1 MFLRHSSC
9 PKCSSKNNLALYSDG
24 GAHCFSPNCNYHVN
38 GDTPNMVYQRE
49 ELPMQVE
56 LVGVIDSI
64 KDRRLSKATCERFNV
79 HVEFDSSGNISKH
92 HYPYYRTDSGDVAFV
107 KTRIVQNKNFFSKG
121 TSSGLGLFGQQ
132 ICRGSG
138 KFITITEG
146 ECDALAVSE
155 MFNNKWDVVSIRTG
169 SQGARKD
176 IQENLDFLEGYDS
189 VVVCFDND
197 NAGKAAIE
205 SIKDLF
211 SPHKLKIMKLPD
223 GFKDANDLLKEGRV
237 SDFMT
242 AWWDAKAHKPDGIV
256 TFEDIIKEVEE
267 EGEDNSILYPWQGLN
282 HLTYGFRPSELVT
295 VTSGS
300 GMGKSQLLREME
312 YYLYTQTKDNIAVIA
327 LEEVPKRTGLGIA
340 SIMANQPL
348 HLPGVTKEDRVAWL
362 KKIDPKRFYL
372 WKHFGSANDDSVFS
386 RIRYMAKAYDC
397 KWFILDHISIIVSS
411 QEGFGDERRA
421 IDAIMTKLRTLV
433 QELNIGMFLV
443 SHLRRPQ
450 GSKGHEEGA
459 QVSLSE
465 LRGSAAIAQLSDC
478 VIGLERNQQAEDLKE
493 ANTTVVRVLKNRFAG
508 LTGVACRLFYDKD
521 TGRMVELEES
531 TEENFEVPF

>member
-38 GDTPNMVYQRE
+38 GDNPNVYQRE

-79 HVEFDSSGNISKH
+79 HVEFDSFGNISKH

-107 KTRIVQNKNFFSKG
+107 KTRIVQNKSFFSKG

-132 ICRGSG
+132 VCRGSG

-176 IQENLDFLEGYDS
+176 IQENLEFLEGYDS

-312 YYLYTQTKDNIAVIA
+312 YYLYTQTTDNIAVIA

-531 TEENFEVPF
+531 AEENFEVPF

>member
-9 PKCSSKNNLALYSDG
+9 PKCGSKDNLAIYDDG
-24 GAHCFSPNCNYHVN
+24 GAYCFSTNCNYYVRSKSDN
-38 GDTPNMVYQRE
+38 GYNIGTT
-49 ELPMQVE
+49 MQVE

-64 KDRRLSKATCERFNV
+64 KDRRISKATCERFNV
-79 HVEFDSSGNISKH
+79 HVEYDSFGNIAKH
-92 HYPYYRTDSGDVAFV
+92 HYPYYRVDTGDIAAI
-107 KTRIVQNKNFFSKG
+107 KTRVVQSKQFSCKG
-121 TSSGLGLFGQQ
+121 ISQGLGLFGQQ

-176 IQENLDFLEGYDS
+176 IQDNLEFLEGYDS

-223 GFKDANDLLKEGRV
+223 GSKDACDLLKDGNVTE
-237 SDFMT
+237 FMKC
-242 AWWDAKAHKPDGIV
+242 WWDAKAHKPDGIV
-256 TFEDIIKEVEE
+256 TFEEIIKEVENE
-267 EGEDNSILYPWQGLN
+267 EEDNSILYPWSGLN

-300 GMGKSQLLREME
+300 GMGKSQILREME
-312 YYLYTQTKDNIAVIA
+312 YYLYTNTQDNIAVIA

-348 HLPGVTKEDRVAWL
+348 HLPGVTKDDRLAWL
-362 KKIDPKRFYL
+362 RKINPERFYF
-372 WKHFGSANDDSVFS
+372 WKHFGSADDDSVFS

-508 LTGVACRLFYDKD
+508 LTGVACKLFYERD
-521 TGRMVELEES
+521 TGRLVEMPDDAAEQ
-531 TEENFEVPF
+531 NYEVPF

>member
-1 MFLRHSSC
+1 MFIRHDKC
-9 PKCSSKNNLALYSDG
+9 PKCGSKDNLGVYDDHSY
-24 GAHCFSPNCNYHVN
+24 CYTPNCGYWVGTKSSINYNTGNTV
-38 GDTPNMVYQRE
+38 
-49 ELPMQVE
+49 QVE
-56 LVGVIDSI
+56 LTGVVDSI
-64 KDRRLSKATCERFNV
+64 KDRRISKATCERFNV
-79 HVEFDSSGNISKH
+79 HVEYDSSGNISKH
-92 HYPYYRTDSGDVAFV
+92 HYPYYRVDTNDVAFV
-107 KTRIVQNKNFFSKG
+107 KTRIVQNKNFFCKG

-146 ECDALAVSE
+146 ECDALAVAE

-176 IQENLDFLEGYDS
+176 VQDNLEFLGGYDS

-211 SPHKLKIMKLPD
+211 SPHKLKILKLPD
-223 GFKDANDLLKEGRV
+223 GFKDPCELLKEGRI
-237 SDFMT
+237 SDFMQC
-242 AWWDAKAHKPDGIV
+242 WWDSKSHKPDGIV
-256 TFEDIIKEVEE
+256 TFEDIIKEVENE
-267 EGEDNSILYPWQGLN
+267 EEDNSILYPWSGLN

-300 GMGKSQLLREME
+300 GMGKSQILREME
-312 YYLYTQTKDNIAVIA
+312 YYLYTNTLDNIAVIA

-348 HLPGVTKEDRVAWL
+348 HLPGVSKEDRVEWL
-362 KKIDPKRFYL
+362 KKINPSRFYF
-372 WKHFGSANDDSVFS
+372 WKHFGSADDDSVFS

-508 LTGVACRLFYDKD
+508 LTGVACKLFYERD
-521 TGRMVELEES
+521 TGRLVEVPDDAAEQ
-531 TEENFEVPF
+531 NYEVPF

>member
-1 MFLRHSSC
+1 MSMFLRHSSC
-9 PKCSSKNNLALYSDG
+9 PKCGSKDNLGVYDDHAY
-24 GAHCFSPNCNYHVN
+24 CYTPNCGYWSGNKASINFDVGN
-38 GDTPNMVYQRE
+38 IV
-49 ELPMQVE
+49 QVE
-56 LVGVIDSI
+56 LTGVIDAI
-64 KDRRLSKATCERFNV
+64 QDRRISKATCERFNV
-79 HVEFDSSGNISKH
+79 HVEYDSSGNISKH
-92 HYPYYRTDSGDVAFV
+92 HYPYYRANTSDVAFV

-132 ICRGSG
+132 ICKGSG

-176 IQENLDFLEGYDS
+176 IQENLEFLEGYDC

-211 SPHKLKIMKLPD
+211 SPHKLKIMKIPD

-237 SDFMT
+237 TDFT
-242 AWWDAKAHKPDGIV
+242 TSWWDAKTHKPDGIV

-312 YYLYTQTKDNIAVIA
+312 YYLYTQTTDNIAVIA

-348 HLPGVTKEDRVAWL
+348 HLPGVTKEDRIAWL
-362 KKIDPKRFYL
+362 KKINPERFYL

-508 LTGVACRLFYDKD
+508 LTGVACKLFYERD
-521 TGRMVELEES
+521 TGRLVEVPDDAAEQ
-531 TEENFEVPF
+531 NYEVPF

>member
-1 MFLRHSSC
+1 MFIKHTSC
-9 PKCSSKNNLALYSDG
+9 PKCNSKDNLAVYDDG
-24 GAHCFSPNCNYHVN
+24 GAYCFTPNCNYYVRSKNDSGYNLGIGH
-38 GDTPNMVYQRE
+38 T
-49 ELPMQVE
+49 MQVE
-56 LVGVIDSI
+56 LAGVIDSI
-64 KDRRLSKATCERFNV
+64 KDRRISKATCERFNV
-79 HVEFDSSGNISKH
+79 HVEYDSFGNISKH
-92 HYPYYRTDSGDVAFV
+92 HYPYYRVDTGDLAAI
-107 KTRIVQNKNFFSKG
+107 KTRVVQSKG
-121 TSSGLGLFGQQ
+121 FSCRGISQGLGLFGQQ
-132 ICRGSG
+132 LCRGSG

-176 IQENLDFLEGYDS
+176 IQDNLEFLEGYDS

-211 SPHKLKIMKLPD
+211 SPHKLKIMKIPD
-223 GFKDANDLLKEGRV
+223 GFKDACDLLKEGRV
-237 SDFMT
+237 TDFMQH
-242 AWWDAKAHKPDGIV
+242 WWDSKAHKPDGIV
-256 TFEDIIKEVEE
+256 TFEDIIQEVESE
-267 EGEDNSILYPWQGLN
+267 EEDNSVLYPWSGLN

-312 YYLYTQTKDNIAVIA
+312 YYLYTYTLENIAVIA
-327 LEEVPKRTGLGIA
+327 LEEVPKRSGLGIA
-340 SIMANQPL
+340 SIMANKPL
-348 HLPGVTKEDRVAWL
+348 HLPGVTKEDRIHWL
-362 KKIDPKRFYL
+362 RKINPERFYF
-372 WKHFGSANDDSVFS
+372 WKHFGSADDDSVFS

-443 SHLRRPQ
+443 SHLKRPQ
-450 GSKGHEEGA
+450 GSKGHEDGA

-478 VIGLERNQQAEDLKE
+478 VIGLERNQQAEDFKE

-508 LTGVACRLFYDKD
+508 LTGVACKLYYDRD
-521 TGRMVELEES
+521 TGRLIEMNEPVETNEIL
-531 TEENFEVPF
+531 F